1 MKAAGVALQGALAVA
16 ALVAAFFVWQREPE
30 GTPGEVTVLDVPARS
45 LDLLRYEDEARFV
58 ELYRDGTDR
67 DAFWLRLGTKP
78 PKPIPG
84 IDAAADGGVA
94 ATPPKPAE
102 PLLPPRELRAN
113 DVAVKLFGRFA
124 PLRAQRSLGDLDAKK
139 LEEVGLTHSERKL
152 TLTLGGK
159 PEVFALA
166 SPAGGWGTPYLRRES
181 DGRVF
186 LLGPS
191 LLPDLDA
198 AASRLVDR
206 RLHTF
211 EAGEFDRVVVT
222 TGGVSRA
229 YRASGMAGGT
239 VRLSPVEAPDT
250 PDEFARNW
258 HDRVW
263 RMVPLDF
270 LGRGESPTT
279 GEPQPQFRVTY
290 QRGERV
296 LGELTVARTPD
307 GTYYAKTEHAPG
319 WARLQAGIEPWVQE
333 AAKVSAAGVH

>member
-1 MKAAGVALQGALAVA
+1 MKAAGVALQGALAVV

-30 GTPGEVTVLDVPARS
+30 GSPGEVTVLDVPARS
-45 LDLLRYEDEARFV
+45 LERLRYEDEVRFV
-58 ELYRDGTDR
+58 ELYRDATDR

-78 PKPIPG
+78 AKPIAGP
-84 IDAAADGGVA
+84 AAADGGVA
-94 ATPPKPAE
+94 ATPPQPSE
-102 PLLPPRELRAN
+102 PVPPPRELRAN
-113 DVAVKLFGRFA
+113 DVAVKLFSRFA
-124 PLRAQRSLGDLDAKK
+124 PLHAQRSLGDLDAKK
-139 LEEVGLTHSERKL
+139 LEEVGLAHSERRL

-166 SPAGGWGTPYLRRES
+166 SPTGGWGTPYLRRES

-229 YRASGMAGGT
+229 YQASGMAGGT
-239 VRLSPVEAPDT
+239 VRLAPVETPDT

-263 RMVPLDF
+263 RLVPLDF
-270 LGRGESPTT
+270 LGRGETPTN
-279 GEPQPQFRVTY
+279 GAPQPQFQVTY
-290 QRGERV
+290 QRGERI
-296 LGELTVARTPD
+296 LGELTVARATD
-307 GTYYAKTEHAPG
+307 GTYYARTEHAQG
-319 WARLQAGIEPWVQE
+319 WARLQAGIEPWVEE
-333 AAKVSAAGVH
+333 AAKVSAVGVH